1 MNAAVGVTQSNND
14 SNVNVSFVPSNEEV
28 KSCFKKELQT
38 KFGYVVPSNIA
49 SKMFGADHGL
59 PVIDG
64 CISIDV
70 VSSKLVEMRSLALS
84 SSV

>member
-1 MNAAVGVTQSNND
+1 MNAAVGVTKSSIDLND
-14 SNVNVSFVPSNEEV
+14 KISFVPSNEEV
-28 KSCFKKELQT
+28 KSLFKKDLQT
-38 KFGYVVPSNIA
+38 KYGYVVPSKVA